1 MTFDELVAA
10 HEADDAARA
19 VKRAAQEALDLANDA
34 ADKASHAL
42 TDAQHD
48 AMVAANTE
56 VLVRYRA
63 WCAERRKARSGGG
76 P

>member
-1 MTFDELVAA
+1 MTFDELVAV
-10 HEADDAARA
+10 HVADDAARA
-19 VKRAAQEALDLANDA
+19 VKRAAQEALDRATDA

-48 AMVAANTE
+48 AMVEANSS
-56 VLVRYRA
+56 VLVRYHV
-63 WCAERRKARSGGG
+63 WCVERRKAARGT